1 MKPMKRR
8 SKWLVMVLVVL
19 LIAAIAAVTL
29 RVVKQRRAQAAA
41 AAAQPSAPI
50 ALDLGAAD
58 VTTARTLELSRTLP
72 VSGGLKAVNSAVV
85 KARVAAEV
93 KSLTVREGDAVKAG
107 QVIGRL
113 DTTEFEWRV
122 RQAEQ
127 TAVSARTQLDIAKRA
142 LDNNRALVAQGFIS
156 PTGLE
161 TSVSN
166 EAGAQAGYQAAVAA
180 TELARK
186 SRSDAVLVA
195 PISGIVSQRLVQPG
209 ERVAVDARLVEV
221 VDLSRLELEAAV
233 APDDVGGVQVGQG
246 ARLNIDGLSEPA
258 RAKVVRIN
266 PSTQAGTRA
275 VMVYL
280 ALEPQPE
287 LRQGLFGRGGIE
299 LQRKTALVVPLSA
312 VRVDQAQPYVL
323 AVTAGKVERRTVV
336 LGMRG
341 EARIDGIVDN
351 AVEVTA
357 GVTEGMT
364 VLRGTAGALRDGT
377 AVRVASPASPSPS
390 PSPSASA
397 SASASASP
405 SASASASSKAAAAR

>member
-1 MKPMKRR
+1 MRR
-8 SKWLVMVLVVL
+8 WMKWLVVALVVAGL
-19 LIAAIAAVTL
+19 GAFALRAV
-29 RVVKQRRAQAAA
+29 KARRAQTAVAAA
-41 AAAQPSAPI
+41 PASAPSA
-50 ALDLGAAD
+50 LELGSAD

-72 VSGGLKAVNSAVV
+72 VSGGLKAVNSAIV

-107 QVIGRL
+107 QVIGQL

-127 TAVSARTQLDIAKRA
+127 TALSARTQFDIARRA

-166 EAGAQAGYQAAVAA
+166 EAGAQAAYQAAVAA

-186 SRSDAVLVA
+186 ARSDAVLVA

-209 ERVAVDARLVEV
+209 ERVAIDAKLLEL
-221 VDLSRLELEAAV
+221 VDLSKLELEAAL
-233 APDDVGGVQVGQG
+233 APEDVGGVQVGQV
-246 ARLNIDGLSEPA
+246 ARLSIDGLPETAS
-258 RAKVVRIN
+258 AKVVRIN

-280 ALEPQPE
+280 ALEPQPG
-287 LRQGLFGRGGIE
+287 LRQGLFGRGSIE
-299 LQRKTALVVPLSA
+299 LQRKTTLVAPVSA

-323 AVTAGKVERRTVV
+323 AVVDGKVARRPVE
-336 LGMRG
+336 LGVRG
-341 EARIDGIVDN
+341 EARSDGTLDS
-351 AVEVTA
+351 AVEIT
-357 GVTEGMT
+357 GGITEGT
-364 VLRGTAGALRDGT
+364 VLLRGTIGAVRDGA
-377 AVRVASPASPSPS
+377 AVRLAAPADATRGSPQ
-390 PSPSASA
+390 ASA
-397 SASASASP
+397 PTSAQG
-405 SASASASSKAAAAR
+405 SSQAAAAR